1 MIKRRAQN
9 MVQELSQQFPAVLIL
24 GPRQCGKTTL
34 AKHFLKG
41 EYFDLERPSDQQIFV
56 DDIEFALRR
65 FDTPLILDEAQTLPE
80 LFPALRSMIDL
91 DRQQTGRYYL
101 LGSVNPAL
109 VKHISESLAG
119 RVGIVEL
126 TPFLFSEITGLKI
139 DLTDFW
145 LKGGFPDALK
155 EKEGSKWQRWQEN
168 YIRTFVER
176 DIPRYGVKIS
186 PIQIRRLMGMLAHQH
201 GGLFNASDLGRS
213 LGVSYHTIRSHLDL
227 MEGHFLVR
235 RLPPYFPNIRKR
247 IVKSAKV
254 YIRDSGVLH
263 YLLGISSERSLLES
277 PKRGSSWEGS
287 MIEQIISREMLQR
300 AGSLFYFY
308 RTHAGAEIDLIIDRG
323 SERIGYEFKCSVST
337 GKRDWANLQ
346 AAIDEALIHKGL
358 VVYMGE
364 RNFPVTEQISVVHGG
379 KLLLSKL

>member
-1 MIKRRAQN
+1 MIKRKAEIIVR
-9 MVQELSQQFPAVLIL
+9 ELSQQFPAVLIL

-34 AKHFLKG
+34 AKHFLEG
-41 EYFDLERPSDQQIFV
+41 EYFDLERPSDQQVFV

-65 FDTPLILDEAQTLPE
+65 LEPPLIIDEAQTLPE
-80 LFPALRSMIDL
+80 LFPVLRSMIDL
-91 DRQQTGRYYL
+91 GRQQTGRYYL
-101 LGSVNPAL
+101 LGSVNL
-109 VKHISESLAG
+109 TLIKHISESLAK

-126 TPFLFSEITGLKI
+126 TPFLFSEITDLKI
-139 DLTDFW
+139 DLADFW

-168 YIRTFVER
+168 YSRTFIER
-176 DIPRYGVKIS
+176 DIPRFGVKIS

-213 LGVSYHTIRSHLDL
+213 LGVSYHTIGNYLDL

-235 RLPPYFPNIRKR
+235 RLPPYFPNIKKR
-247 IVKSAKV
+247 IVKSAKIF
-254 YIRDSGVLH
+254 IRDSGVLH
-263 YLLGISSERSLLES
+263 YLLGISNERSLLES
-277 PKRGSSWEGS
+277 PKRGSSWEGF

-323 SERIGYEFKCSVST
+323 SERIGYEFKCSVSIS
-337 GKRDWANLQ
+337 KKDWANLQ
-346 AAIDEALIHKGL
+346 AGIDEGVIHKGF

-364 RNFPVTEQISVVHGG
+364 RNFPVAEQISVVHGE
-379 KLLLSKL
+379 KLLLSRL